1 MALHDLP
8 FTPMTTISLFIILFS
23 LFSTPSHSAL
33 TCASQ
38 KLNRTYANCTNLP
51 TLGATLHFTFNA
63 TNRTLSVAFSAS
75 PPSPSGWVAWGLNLA
90 GGGMPGAEALLALP
104 STSGSAVTLRRY
116 NLTSYKS
123 IDVVKAF
130 TFESWDLSAEETNGA
145 ITIYGTVKIP
155 DSAENV
161 SHVWQVGPVAAG
173 VPAVHGFKDDNI
185 HAKAALPVAL
195 AGSSGSS
202 AASGENATTPAS
214 GDKKNGAAAAERLGL
229 GFHFWLVFAL
239 MVGVVAL

>member
-1 MALHDLP
+1 MAFHDLL
-8 FTPMTTISLFIILFS
+8 FTPTISLFIILFS

-173 VPAVHGFKDDNI
+173 KPGVHSFEKKNTDS
-185 HAKAALPVAL
+185 KAAFPVAL
-195 AGSSGSS
+195 VGPNTTTP
-202 AASGENATTPAS
+202 ASGENATAPAS
-214 GDKKNGAAAAERLGL
+214 GGDKKNGAAGESFGV
-229 GFHFWLVFAL
+229 GFYFWLVFAL
-239 MVGVVAL
+239 MIGVVAI

>member
-1 MALHDLP
+1 MAFHDLL
-8 FTPMTTISLFIILFS
+8 FTPTISLFIILFS

-63 TNRTLSVAFSAS
+63 TNRSLSVAFSAE
-75 PPSPSGWVAWGLNLA
+75 PPSRSGWVAWGLNLV
-90 GGGMPGAEALLALP
+90 GDGMRGAEAFLAFP
-104 STSGSAVTLRRY
+104 SSASASAITLGRY
-116 NLTSYKS
+116 NLTSYKA
-123 IDVVKAF
+123 IDEVKAF
-130 TFESWDLSAEETNGA
+130 TFDSWDLAAEESNGA
-145 ITIYGTVKIP
+145 VTIYGSVKIP
-155 DSAENV
+155 DSARNV